1 MSSRTLTI
9 HLKPRSSRNEIISQE
24 GDIWTVRLTAPP
36 VDNKANKALIDLL
49 ARELG
54 IPKSLL
60 AIIKGHTSKTKI
72 VEVQDA

>member
-60 AIIKGHTSKTKI
+60 SIIKGQTSKTKI